1 VRFET
6 WLTKD
11 RPSIKHSNLV
21 KSRLIEVPIP
31 ANEKN
36 IEILGAN
43 LEGAFLKKL
52 GFFQLTSTLFCGS
65 EVKRG
70 FAGRPLKNRS
80 FEVNYLV
87 EGGDQPI
94 FLQCN
99 FAGPVPTYFFY
110 EKNVL
115 DDLSGP
121 QVEVV
126 LDDLVELVRRLVGG
140 AVVENGDRNGL
151 GDADGIR
158 HLKTGFAKMSHFTS
172 LPPPNFADAPL
183 SGEK

>member
-87 EGGDQPI
+87 EGG
-94 FLQCN
+94 
-99 FAGPVPTYFFY
+99 VPTYFFY